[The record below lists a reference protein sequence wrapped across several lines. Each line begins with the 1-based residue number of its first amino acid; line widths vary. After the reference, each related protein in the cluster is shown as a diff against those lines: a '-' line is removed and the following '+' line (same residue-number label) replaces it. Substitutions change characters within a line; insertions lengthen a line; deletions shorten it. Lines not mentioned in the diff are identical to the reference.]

1 MDYIEYK
8 SRQKN
13 LKRIEFVVFQFLLS
27 DWLIELDKFYISF
40 IFLGILVL
48 LTYWIGLFFNTR
60 FNKPSGEKFK
70 FNSFLRSYCME

>member
-13 LKRIEFVVFQFLLS
+13 LKQIEFVVFQFLLS

-48 LTYWIGLFFNTR
+48 LTYWIGLFFNT
-60 FNKPSGEKFK
+60 
-70 FNSFLRSYCME
+70 

>member
-27 DWLIELDKFYISF
+27 DWLIELDEFYISF

-48 LTYWIGLFFNTR
+48 LTYWIGLFFNT
-60 FNKPSGEKFK
+60 
-70 FNSFLRSYCME
+70 

>member
-1 MDYIEYK
+1 MDYIECK

-48 LTYWIGLFFNTR
+48 LTYWIGLFFNT
-60 FNKPSGEKFK
+60 
-70 FNSFLRSYCME
+70 